1 VGVVAPAHVLDRDG
15 AEMRG
20 ELPHR
25 RGRIALPRH
34 QAMAEVERERQPRQV
49 RPQHRP
55 VVQRLHQHARLRLQ
69 RHGDAMLR
77 GVFHHL
83 RDALQQPLARLAAI
97 DARQRH
103 AGPEGDRLR
112 LQDVADVD
120 RALEEA
126 DAPGPA
132 FRLRRQQRRLVLAA
146 RVEQEARPR
155 LDDAAE
161 PPRAELA
168 RQRLGPPHPAFRHGS
183 RCWKSSVSA
192 TPS

>member
-1 VGVVAPAHVLDRDG
+1 MSTSPTVGQPLDRVDGRLKVTGAAAYAYEARPTRAPAYG
-15 AEMRG
+15 FI
-20 ELPHR
+20 LPATIAK
-25 RGRIALPRH
+25 GRI
-34 QAMAEVERERQPRQV
+34 
-49 RPQHRP
+49 
-55 VVQRLHQHARLRLQ
+55 
-69 RHGDAMLR
+69 
-77 GVFHHL
+77 
-83 RDALQQPLARLAAI
+83 AAI

-120 RALEEA
+120 GALEEA

-146 RVEQEARPR
+146 RVEQEARPC

-168 RQRLGPPHPAFRHGS
+168 RQRLGPPHPAFRQRVEMLEVERQRHAVVAGLGDQ
-183 RCWKSSVSA
+183 RDGIAEPVVGRAIGVVGEAQRHAQAACRWR
-192 TPS
+192 